1 MTGEGNAPEDGGRG
15 VNALNALPAGAGH
28 GAAAVAAIGTGAVRG
43 RLLTAKVM
51 RLGQHA
57 ITGVLLVIAVVRGM
71 AESTGPGWLVPIVGI
86 GFALWY
92 LGGLPRL
99 ARRESAAGLDASGRT
114 MLWLGVLLAIWAAG
128 LAASSEFMWLAFSLW
143 LLIGHLLPLA
153 SSVLVSLLVYAL
165 AIVAPFLH
173 HGQTSYASIIG
184 PLVGGCFAWGIS
196 RGYLQLL
203 RDAQERNALV
213 SSLLQAHREM
223 AGLHEELARSQ
234 HQAGVLAER
243 ARLARDIHDTVAQQL
258 ASISLHARA
267 ATGAGDAAGAVN
279 ALERVQQLAG
289 QALAD
294 LRRII
299 AALAPAEL
307 EDQALAG
314 ALGRMLEKLGE
325 ETGIRTELR
334 ADADVPALD
343 TTVQV
348 ALLRVAQSALANIR
362 RHAHANQVVLS
373 LQLAGGMVRLDIFD
387 DGIGFDADSWQQ
399 APTHLGD
406 GGFGLRSMRE
416 RLRELGG
423 GLDVE
428 STPGTGTGLSAY
440 LPLRP

>member
-15 VNALNALPAGAGH
+15 VNALPGGPGH

-71 AESTGPGWLVPIVGI
+71 AESTRPSWLVPIVGI

-213 SSLLQAHREM
+213 SLRLQAHREM

-243 ARLARDIHDTVAQQL
+243 AR
-258 ASISLHARA
+258 
-267 ATGAGDAAGAVN
+267 
-279 ALERVQQLAG
+279 
-289 QALAD
+289 
-294 LRRII
+294 
-299 AALAPAEL
+299 
-307 EDQALAG
+307 
-314 ALGRMLEKLGE
+314 
-325 ETGIRTELR
+325 
-334 ADADVPALD
+334 
-343 TTVQV
+343 
-348 ALLRVAQSALANIR
+348 
-362 RHAHANQVVLS
+362 
-373 LQLAGGMVRLDIFD
+373 
-387 DGIGFDADSWQQ
+387 
-399 APTHLGD
+399 
-406 GGFGLRSMRE
+406 
-416 RLRELGG
+416 
-423 GLDVE
+423 
-428 STPGTGTGLSAY
+428 
-440 LPLRP
+440 